1 MDEME
6 PMCTLVVAERAYGV
20 VGVVGDMEEDDNTI
34 LRLDDCTP
42 SLKPIHSRSPFAVYS
57 ISIGTGCRSLIRLI
71 SAPPSHLT

>member
-1 MDEME
+1 MDEMG
-6 PMCTLVVAERAYGV
+6 PMCTLVVAERAYEV

-57 ISIGTGCRSLIRLI
+57 ISMTRVFDSLSRQEQGVARS
-71 SAPPSHLT
+71 SG